1 MLIYDYA
8 KLATG
13 SVTDNPLR
21 TFLTTLGITIGIAAV
36 ILLTSIG
43 EGVNQFIIKQFTQFG
58 TTLIQIQPGKTT
70 VMGGSVSA
78 INTTRPLS
86 IDDVTALSR
95 LPYIEASVGFVV
107 GNAEIKANQRQR
119 RTSVY
124 GTSPDF
130 PRAFAFQVAMGSFLP
145 DDNPH
150 TPRATAVIGNTVKNE
165 LYGDANPLGEFIRVG
180 GSRYRVIGVM
190 EPKGQ
195 MLGFDLDDTVYLPL
209 ARAMSLFNSASI
221 MEIDLSY
228 REDIPVETVVE
239 NVQQLLT
246 TRHGTDDIT
255 ITSQEQMMAVLNS
268 ILKVLTS
275 AVAGLGTISLV
286 VGGIG
291 ILTIM
296 MIAVR
301 ERTKEIGLLR
311 ALGATRLNVL
321 TLFLGEA
328 IILAAM
334 GGLAGLLIGAS
345 AAYLIHFFIP
355 LLPVK
360 ISWFYIV
367 LAELVAVTI
376 GLVAGALPAAR
387 AASMVPLDALR
398 SE

>member
-1 MLIYDYA
+1 VLIYDYA

-145 DDNPH
+145 GDNPH